1 MNIHGFICVYIDFL
15 VNSGKDRPLFCRHS
29 NHEVSPADRT
39 YAWHRLAH
47 AAPGVEIPLVS
58 GAARQQRSERPRPP
72 GLIFPAP
79 RAHSSYLFGLFS
91 SRRPWIPAAS
101 QTEIEAGPRARLGPV
116 PLPLP
121 RTLPPSP
128 SPTPHLGRPA
138 LPWVRVAA
146 TSRAKDQPCASAGGR
161 GARTPLAASR
171 RRAWGARCEPAP
183 GEDAGAAETG
193 EEEEEEEESGGLEGP
208 EGGRQGGEAREK

>member
-1 MNIHGFICVYIDFL
+1 MAAGVCP
-15 VNSGKDRPLFCRHS
+15 SGIGAVRPGGG
-29 NHEVSPADRT
+29 E
-39 YAWHRLAH
+39 
-47 AAPGVEIPLVS
+47 G
-58 GAARQQRSERPRPP
+58 
-72 GLIFPAP
+72 
-79 RAHSSYLFGLFS
+79 
-91 SRRPWIPAAS
+91 RRFALSLPAALLS
-101 QTEIEAGPRARLGPV
+101 LSLPPAGPRARLGPV
-116 PLPLP
+116 PLPPP

-161 GARTPLAASR
+161 GARTPLAARR

-193 EEEEEEEESGGLEGP
+193 EEEEESGGLEGP
-208 EGGRQGGEAREK
+208 EGGRKGGEAREK

>member
-1 MNIHGFICVYIDFL
+1 MSCSRCGGRSLPERHRSRVPGRRRGEAVCL
-15 VNSGKDRPLFCRHS
+15 VPPS
-29 NHEVSPADRT
+29 SPS
-39 YAWHRLAH
+39 LS
-47 AAPGVEIPLVS
+47 LS
-58 GAARQQRSERPRPP
+58 LPP
-72 GLIFPAP
+72 
-79 RAHSSYLFGLFS
+79 
-91 SRRPWIPAAS
+91 
-101 QTEIEAGPRARLGPV
+101 AGPRARLGPV

-161 GARTPLAASR
+161 GARTPLAARR

-193 EEEEEEEESGGLEGP
+193 EEEEEESGGLEGP